1 MKRSLVI
8 DSIGQNDTFGSFIIR
23 LGDGFE
29 ALLAS
34 SVPDLKFHLF
44 AVDENCFGF
53 EIDSLV
59 NEKIPIVVMWDIT
72 KVLAVNFKRMLVFPT
87 PEFPMIKSLAVISC
101 WDMGFDGSQRRKFI

>member
-1 MKRSLVI
+1 MKGSLVI

-34 SVPDLKFHLF
+34 SVPDLKFDLF

-59 NEKIPIVVMWDIT
+59 NEKIPIVVM
-72 KVLAVNFKRMLVFPT
+72 
-87 PEFPMIKSLAVISC
+87 
-101 WDMGFDGSQRRKFI
+101 